1 MQPSNLGSPMRDE
14 FVKHYDL
21 VSFAD
26 SSVNL
31 KREDSKEYREQA
43 NRLRT
48 KMEVFINVLPTFATS
63 PLPTTQLMSMPLY
76 TSLDESEPKFDGNLA
91 QSHLQR
97 QLNMRLTTP
106 DESPHISQAFTTW
119 QATQINHVWVHPSG
133 PLFLVAPSWF
143 V

>member
-1 MQPSNLGSPMRDE
+1 MNDEVGTTRGLELWGKRTIKYFVYDAATGHFAPSKFCAYINALAQEGSG
-14 FVKHYDL
+14 FL
-21 VSFAD
+21 
-26 SSVNL
+26 
-31 KREDSKEYREQA
+31 A
-43 NRLRT
+43 NY
-48 KMEVFINVLPTFATS
+48 
-63 PLPTTQLMSMPLY
+63 QLMSMPLY

>member
-1 MQPSNLGSPMRDE
+1 MLVE
-14 FVKHYDL
+14 FLKHYDL

-31 KREDSKEYREQA
+31 KREDAKEYREQA

-48 KMEVFINVLPTFATS
+48 KMEAFINVLPTFATS

-91 QSHLQR
+91 QTHLQR
-97 QLNMRLTTP
+97 QLIMTFTKP
-106 DESPHISQAFTTW
+106 SDSPTIASDFDRWLARKSSC
-119 QATQINHVWVHPSG
+119 IRVHPSA
-133 PLFLVAPSWF
+133 PIFLTAPSWF
-143 V
+143 G